1 MPVPVPSI
9 RLAALAAVLAVPAL
23 AWAAGPEDES
33 GRYSISPTDGGFVRL
48 DRQTGAMSF
57 CTQKNADWQCAPMAD
72 SDQAMREENSKLAA
86 EKQALEA
93 QKKHLEEMLGIG
105 EPGKEEG
112 VKPGEGAAPGGPVK
126 VPTEEDVDKM
136 FDYLEGMVKKFK
148 DRIKKLEEK
157 SDKGAPL

>member
-1 MPVPVPSI
+1 MPVHSTST
-9 RLAALAAVLAVPAL
+9 RFAALVAALTLPAL
-23 AWAAGPEDES
+23 AWAAGPEGES
-33 GRYSISPTDGGFVRL
+33 GRYSMSPSDGGFVRL

-57 CTQKNADWQCAPMAD
+57 CTRKNEDWQCAPMAD
-72 SDQAMREENSKLAA
+72 SDQALRDENSKLAA
-86 EKQALEA
+86 EKQALET

-105 EPGKEEG
+105 EPGKEQG
-112 VKPGEGAAPGGPVK
+112 VKPGEGAAPGGSVK

-157 SDKGAPL
+157 SDKSEPL